1 MTNNT
6 PSSQTLMELEARE
19 APDVVRKQLVRN
31 QATCEI
37 VANEIK
43 TRNLRFAV
51 VCARGSSGHAGT
63 YAKYLIE
70 YYLRINTAPAA
81 PSLNSVYNATTDM
94 SNTLLLVISQSGK
107 SPDLLAF
114 TEAAKKSGA
123 YIVAIV
129 NTEDAP
135 LCDIAD
141 IVLPISAGPERSVA
155 ATKSYIASCTA
166 IAQLVGAASQDKDLK
181 QALDDLPDLLEKACT
196 MDWSAALE
204 PVSKTQSLFAISRGA
219 ALGIVR
225 EVALKFKETAIMH
238 AEAFSAAEVIH
249 GPLALVNPGFVCLV
263 FDPVDQSSE
272 DIKLLVKN
280 LRDFGAKV
288 FVISSCAASEH
299 NMLPIPAHK
308 TNACTPIV
316 QVQSFYLFVEQL
328 ARLRGYNPDTPQH
341 LKKVTETR

>member
-1 MTNNT
+1 
-6 PSSQTLMELEARE
+6 MELEARQ
-19 APDVVRKQLVRN
+19 APDVVARQLIRN
-31 QATCEI
+31 QEACETI
-37 VANEIK
+37 AEEIK
-43 TRNLRFAV
+43 ARNLHFAV

-70 YYLRINTAPAA
+70 YYLRINTAPAS

-94 SNTLLLVISQSGK
+94 RNTLLLVISQSGK

-114 TEAAKKSGA
+114 TEAARKSGA

-141 IVLPISAGPERSVA
+141 VVLPISAGPERSVA

-166 IAQLVGAASQDKDLK
+166 IAQLVGVASANDELNQS
-181 QALDDLPDLLEKACT
+181 LLELPKLLEQACE

-204 PVSKTQSLFAISRGA
+204 PVSTTQSLYAISRGA

-225 EVALKFKETAIMH
+225 EVALKFKETAILH

-249 GPLALVNPGFVCLV
+249 GPLALVNPGFICLV
-263 FDPVDQSSE
+263 FDPVDESSE
-272 DIKLLVKN
+272 DIKRLVNN
-280 LRDFGAKV
+280 LRDIGAIV
-288 FVISSCAASEH
+288 FVISSNAPEH

-328 ARLRGYNPDTPQH
+328 SRLRGFDPDKPQH

>member
-1 MTNNT
+1 MTNKA
-6 PSSQTLMELEARE
+6 SSGPTLMALEARE
-19 APDVVRKQLVRN
+19 APEVVRKQLIRN
-31 QATCEI
+31 QAVCEI
-37 VANEIK
+37 IANEIK
-43 TRNLRFAV
+43 SRHLHFAV

-70 YYLRINTAPAA
+70 YYLHINTAPAS

-114 TEAAKKSGA
+114 TEAAKQSGA
-123 YIVAIV
+123 YIVAII

-135 LCDIAD
+135 LADIAD

-166 IAQLVGAASQDKDLK
+166 IAQLVGITSQNKELN
-181 QALDDLPDLLEKACT
+181 QSLVDLPDLLEQACE
-196 MDWSAALE
+196 MDWSTALE
-204 PVSKTQSLFAISRGA
+204 PVSKAQSLFAISRGA

-225 EVALKFKETAIMH
+225 EVALKFKETAILH

-249 GPLALVNPGFVCLV
+249 GPLALVNPGFICLV
-263 FDPVDQSSE
+263 FDPVDQSSNN
-272 DIKLLVKN
+272 IKLLVNK
-280 LRDFGAKV
+280 LREYGAEV
-288 FVISSCAASEH
+288 FVISSNAPEH

-328 ARLRGYNPDTPQH
+328 SRLRGYNPDTPQH